1 MNGNCVI
8 WFWIALNKFKLNKKN
23 RFHFQLQAS
32 SSGKELDA
40 YANASSVVEET
51 LHGIRTVF
59 AFAGEK
65 IEADRYATLLEPARR
80 AAIRKGLFS
89 SISDSVTRFLFFA
102 SSALS
107 FWIGVQWVLND
118 RDKIDKEYT
127 SASLIIVSNNVI
139 LYSEMIENMFY
150 IDWTIN
156 QTSQTVT

>member
-1 MNGNCVI
+1 M
-8 WFWIALNKFKLNKKN
+8 
-23 RFHFQLQAS
+23 QAS

-40 YANASSVVEET
+40 YAKAGSVVEEV

-65 IEADRYATLLEPARR
+65 IEVNRYTALLEPARR

-89 SISDSVTRFLFFA
+89 SVSDGITRFLFFA

-107 FWIGVQWVLND
+107 FWIGVQWVLDD

-127 SASLIIVSNNVI
+127 SASLLIVSVSNKLIRNA
-139 LYSEMIENMFY
+139 
-150 IDWTIN
+150 
-156 QTSQTVT
+156 